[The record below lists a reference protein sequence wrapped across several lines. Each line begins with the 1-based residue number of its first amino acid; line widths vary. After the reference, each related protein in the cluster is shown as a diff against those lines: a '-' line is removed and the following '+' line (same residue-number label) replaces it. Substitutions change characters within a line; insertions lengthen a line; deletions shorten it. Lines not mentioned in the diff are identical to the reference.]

1 MAKVGK
7 NNKYAGG
14 FERFTKK
21 RLSEKDVER
30 HVSRSQQRNVK
41 PQRPSDDFFSSYEE
55 SDEVPVTTPPA
66 AQTED

>member
-7 NNKYAGG
+7 NNKFAGG

-30 HVSRSQQRNVK
+30 HVSRAQQRNVK
-41 PQRPSDDFFSSYEE
+41 PQRPSDDFFSSYEDAE
-55 SDEVPVTTPPA
+55 EVPVSVPEK
-66 AQTED
+66 ED

>member
-55 SDEVPVTTPPA
+55 SEEVTVTTRPA
-66 AQTED
+66 TQKED